1 MTTPVALLV
10 GIGVGLVVARI
21 VVLASR
27 RSTPPLASTSHDVN
41 DDKTRRQSDSLE
53 RAGAEPQEEQDERKQ
68 PEREVA
74 AAWLLFL
81 RREVDNAVAALNNR
95 LTVLKTLAHHMQS
108 EGGAA
113 DSRESLQKMLVELD
127 RAAAATA
134 ALHKHVSS
142 AAPAPLPAIPSVGVQ
157 PQTSSRAG
165 AILIVESDDGVREVL
180 GRLFQGLGHRVVPA
194 RDGVEGFEIL
204 QSQRVDCVISAT
216 HLSRLSG
223 MGFYNQVEQRLPFAA
238 RRFVFICGE
247 TQQTDVR
254 EFLEQTGCPMVPKP
268 VDVGQLVEAVTNVIA
283 KVVHDP
289 ANRRSGAPD
298 EPAADM
304 PSHVASSDRVGEP
317 G

>member
-1 MTTPVALLV
+1 VTTPVAFLV

-27 RSTPPLASTSHDVN
+27 RSTPQRASASHDVN
-41 DDKTRRQSDSLE
+41 DAKTRQSDSLE
-53 RAGAEPQEEQDERKQ
+53 RAGSEAQEEQDERKQ

-127 RAAAATA
+127 RAVAATA

-268 VDVGQLVEAVTNVIA
+268 VDVGQLVEAVNGVIA

-304 PSHVASSDRVGEP
+304 PSDLATSDPVGEL